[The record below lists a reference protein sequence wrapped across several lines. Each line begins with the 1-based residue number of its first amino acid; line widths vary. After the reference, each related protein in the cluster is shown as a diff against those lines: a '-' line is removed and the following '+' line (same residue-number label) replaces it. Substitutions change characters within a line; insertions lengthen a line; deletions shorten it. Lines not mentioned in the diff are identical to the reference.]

1 MTFSLTTPWGS
12 WEELRAEQQC
22 QDAAC
27 VHAQVQL
34 PPASCHVLL
43 AQPRGAQDGNSSP
56 LFGEQR
62 GIWLHRIVAG
72 DGSSGVF
79 LRLSVASLCWGKG
92 EYSMLQRHRKMEG
105 PGVGRMFWNQPLRLR
120 HRLRFR
126 FRAGPSQD
134 DPGEAVKEPERTQ
147 EHTLPSFAG
156 GQHFFEYLLVVS
168 LKKKRS
174 GDDYEPTITYQ
185 FPKRENLLRGQQE
198 EEERLLNAIP
208 LFCFPDG
215 NEWSSLTEYPR
226 ETFSFVLTNVD
237 GSRKIGY
244 CRRLLPAGPGPR
256 LPKVY
261 CIISCIGCFG
271 LFSKILD
278 EVEKRHQ
285 ISMAVIYPFMQG
297 LREAAFP
304 APGKTVTLKSFIPDS
319 GTEFISLTRPL
330 DSHLEHVDFS
340 SLLHCLSFEQIIQ
353 IFASA
358 VLERKIIFLAEGL
371 STLSQCIHAAAAL
384 LYPFSWAHTY
394 IPVVPESLL
403 ATVCCPTPFMVGVQM
418 RFQQEVM
425 DSPMEEVLLV
435 NLCEGTFSLS
445 VGDEKDILPPK
456 LQDDI
461 LDSLGRG
468 IKELKTLEEINE
480 HVSGPFVQF
489 FVKTVGHYAS
499 YIKRDT
505 NGQGHFQE
513 RSFYKAL
520 TSKTNRRFV
529 KKFVKTQL
537 FSIFIQEAEKSK
549 NPPAGYFQQKILEYE
564 EQKKQ
569 KKTREKAVVN
579 RRD

>member
-1 MTFSLTTPWGS
+1 MAKDLDTAVAGGETERLEGFSRRAPRSWGQ
-12 WEELRAEQQC
+12 WGATWKVRGC
-22 QDAAC
+22 
-27 VHAQVQL
+27 
-34 PPASCHVLL
+34 
-43 AQPRGAQDGNSSP
+43 PRGIPGRSRGGSVQDS
-56 LFGEQR
+56 
-62 GIWLHRIVAG
+62 
-72 DGSSGVF
+72 
-79 LRLSVASLCWGKG
+79 
-92 EYSMLQRHRKMEG
+92 
-105 PGVGRMFWNQPLRLR
+105 
-120 HRLRFR
+120 
-126 FRAGPSQD
+126 
-134 DPGEAVKEPERTQ
+134 PGEAAKEPERAP
-147 EHTLPSFAG
+147 EHCLATFAG

-174 GDDYEPTITYQ
+174 GEDYEPTITYQ

-198 EEERLLNAIP
+198 EEERLLSAIP

-215 NEWSSLTEYPR
+215 NEWAPLTEYPR

-244 CRRLLPAGPGPR
+244 CRRLLPAGRGPR

-340 SLLHCLSFEQIIQ
+340 SLLRCLSFEQILQ
-353 IFASA
+353 LFASA
-358 VLERKIIFLAEGL
+358 VLERRIIFLADGL

-418 RFQQEVM
+418 RFLQEVL

-435 NLCEGTFSLS
+435 NLCEGTFLMS

-461 LDSLGRG
+461 LESLSQG
-468 IKELKTLEEINE
+468 IDEQQTPEQINE

-499 YIKRDT
+499 YIRWEA
-505 NGQGHFQE
+505 NGQGRFQE
-513 RSFYKAL
+513 RAFYKAL
-520 TSKTNRRFV
+520 PSKANRRFV

-537 FSIFIQEAEKSK
+537 FSLFIQEAEKSK
-549 NPPAGYFQQKILEYE
+549 NPPAGYFQRKIREYE

-569 KKTREKAVVN
+569 KKSKGKSVK
-579 RRD
+579 

>member
-1 MTFSLTTPWGS
+1 M
-12 WEELRAEQQC
+12 
-22 QDAAC
+22 
-27 VHAQVQL
+27 
-34 PPASCHVLL
+34 PPK
-43 AQPRGAQDGNSSP
+43 PRT
-56 LFGEQR
+56 
-62 GIWLHRIVAG
+62 
-72 DGSSGVF
+72 
-79 LRLSVASLCWGKG
+79 
-92 EYSMLQRHRKMEG
+92 MEG
-105 PGVGRMFWNQPLRLR
+105 QGVGRTLRLLR
-120 HRLRFR
+120 NRLPRLG
-126 FRAGPSQD
+126 AGPSQSAR
-134 DPGEAVKEPERTQ
+134 GEAVPEPERTQ
-147 EHTLPSFAG
+147 EHSLSSFAG

-198 EEERLLNAIP
+198 EEERLLKAIP

-215 NEWSSLTEYPR
+215 NEWAPLTDYPR

-340 SLLHCLSFEQIIQ
+340 ALLHCLHFEQIIQ

-435 NLCEGTFSLS
+435 NLCEGTFLLS

-456 LQDDI
+456 LQGDI
-461 LDSLGRG
+461 LNSLGQG
-468 IKELKTLEEINE
+468 INELKTSEQINE

-499 YIKRDT
+499 YIKREAS
-505 NGQGHFQE
+505 GQGHFQE
-513 RSFYKAL
+513 RSFCKAV
-520 TSKTNRRFV
+520 TSKTKRRFV

-537 FSIFIQEAEKSK
+537 FSLFIQEAEKSR
-549 NPPAGYFQQKILEYE
+549 NPPAGYFQKKILEYE

-569 KKTREKAVVN
+569 KKSKERL
-579 RRD
+579 

>member
-1 MTFSLTTPWGS
+1 MEGLGRR
-12 WEELRAEQQC
+12 LRA
-22 QDAAC
+22 
-27 VHAQVQL
+27 
-34 PPASCHVLL
+34 S
-43 AQPRGAQDGNSSP
+43 
-56 LFGEQR
+56 
-62 GIWLHRIVAG
+62 
-72 DGSSGVF
+72 
-79 LRLSVASLCWGKG
+79 LRLKRGHG
-92 EYSMLQRHRKMEG
+92 G
-105 PGVGRMFWNQPLRLR
+105 PPQNNTGV
-120 HRLRFR
+120 
-126 FRAGPSQD
+126 
-134 DPGEAVKEPERTQ
+134 AVKEPERAQ
-147 EHTLPSFAG
+147 EHSLSTFAV

-174 GDDYEPTITYQ
+174 EDGYEPTITYQ
-185 FPKRENLLRGQQE
+185 FPK
-198 EEERLLNAIP
+198 
-208 LFCFPDG
+208 
-215 NEWSSLTEYPR
+215 
-226 ETFSFVLTNVD
+226 
-237 GSRKIGY
+237 
-244 CRRLLPAGPGPR
+244 PAGPGPR

-285 ISMAVIYPFMQG
+285 IAIAVIYPFMQG

-330 DSHLEHVDFS
+330 DSHLEHVDFT
-340 SLLHCLSFEQIIQ
+340 SLLHCLRCEQILQ

-418 RFQQEVM
+418 RFRQE
-425 DSPMEEVLLV
+425 
-435 NLCEGTFSLS
+435 

-461 LDSLGRG
+461 LRSLDQG
-468 IKELKTLEEINE
+468 IDKLETLEQINE
-480 HVSGPFVQF
+480 HVSSPFVQF

-499 YIKRDT
+499 YIKREA

-513 RSFYKAL
+513 RPFCKAL
-520 TSKTNRRFV
+520 TSKANRRFV

-537 FSIFIQEAEKSK
+537 FSLFIQEAEKSK
-549 NPPAGYFQQKILEYE
+549 TPPAGYFQQKILEYE

-569 KKTREKAVVN
+569 KKPREKTVK
-579 RRD
+579 

>member
-1 MTFSLTTPWGS
+1 
-12 WEELRAEQQC
+12 
-22 QDAAC
+22 
-27 VHAQVQL
+27 
-34 PPASCHVLL
+34 
-43 AQPRGAQDGNSSP
+43 
-56 LFGEQR
+56 
-62 GIWLHRIVAG
+62 
-72 DGSSGVF
+72 
-79 LRLSVASLCWGKG
+79 
-92 EYSMLQRHRKMEG
+92 MEG
-105 PGVGRMFWNQPLRLR
+105 QGVGRTLRLLR
-120 HRLRFR
+120 NRLPRL
-126 FRAGPSQD
+126 RAGPSQTNLR
-134 DPGEAVKEPERTQ
+134 EAVPEPERTQ
-147 EHTLPSFAG
+147 EHSLSSFAG
-156 GQHFFEYLLVVS
+156 SQHFFEYLLVVS

-198 EEERLLNAIP
+198 EEERLLKAIP

-215 NEWSSLTEYPR
+215 NEWTPLTDYPR
-226 ETFSFVLTNVD
+226 SWTGKEVFGPSDDNIQKAPYTMNIGSRPETFSFVLTNVD

-340 SLLHCLSFEQIIQ
+340 ALLHCLNFEQIIQ

-435 NLCEGTFSLS
+435 NLCEGTFLLS

-456 LQDDI
+456 LQVEI
-461 LDSLGRG
+461 LDSLGQG
-468 IKELKTLEEINE
+468 INELETSEQINE

-499 YIKRDT
+499 YIKREAS
-505 NGQGHFQE
+505 GQGLFQE
-513 RSFYKAL
+513 RSFCKAV
-520 TSKTNRRFV
+520 TSKTKRRFV

-537 FSIFIQEAEKSK
+537 FSLFIQEAEKSR
-549 NPPAGYFQQKILEYE
+549 NPPAGYFQKKILEYE

-569 KKTREKAVVN
+569 KKSREKTVK
-579 RRD
+579 

>member
-1 MTFSLTTPWGS
+1 MPPK
-12 WEELRAEQQC
+12 LR
-22 QDAAC
+22 
-27 VHAQVQL
+27 
-34 PPASCHVLL
+34 
-43 AQPRGAQDGNSSP
+43 
-56 LFGEQR
+56 
-62 GIWLHRIVAG
+62 
-72 DGSSGVF
+72 
-79 LRLSVASLCWGKG
+79 
-92 EYSMLQRHRKMEG
+92 MMEG
-105 PGVGRMFWNQPLRLR
+105 QGVGRTLRLLR
-120 HRLRFR
+120 NRLPQL
-126 FRAGPSQD
+126 RAGQSQNN
-134 DPGEAVKEPERTQ
+134 PGEAVTEPERIQ
-147 EHTLPSFAG
+147 EHSPSSFAG

-168 LKKKRS
+168 LKKKRL

-198 EEERLLNAIP
+198 EEDRLLSAIP

-215 NEWSSLTEYPR
+215 NEWAPLTEYPR

-244 CRRLLPAGPGPR
+244 CRRLLPAGPGPQ

-340 SLLHCLSFEQIIQ
+340 VLLHCLHLEQIIQ

-418 RFQQEVM
+418 RFLQEVM

-435 NLCEGTFSLS
+435 NLCEGTFLLS

-461 LDSLGRG
+461 LDSLGQG
-468 IKELKTLEEINE
+468 INELKTSEQINE

-499 YIKRDT
+499 YIKREAS
-505 NGQGHFQE
+505 GQGHFQE
-513 RSFYKAL
+513 RSFCKAV
-520 TSKTNRRFV
+520 TSKTKRRFV

-537 FSIFIQEAEKSK
+537 FSLFIQEAEKSR
-549 NPPAGYFQQKILEYE
+549 NPPAGYFQKKILEYE

-569 KKTREKAVVN
+569 KKSRE
-579 RRD
+579 RL

>member
-1 MTFSLTTPWGS
+1 MAKDLETAVTGGEMEGLERCARSEKATPFWDKWGLA
-12 WEELRAEQQC
+12 WKVRGRP
-22 QDAAC
+22 QDAASRC
-27 VHAQVQL
+27 CEGSVQ
-34 PPASCHVLL
+34 
-43 AQPRGAQDGNSSP
+43 GN
-56 LFGEQR
+56 
-62 GIWLHRIVAG
+62 
-72 DGSSGVF
+72 
-79 LRLSVASLCWGKG
+79 
-92 EYSMLQRHRKMEG
+92 
-105 PGVGRMFWNQPLRLR
+105 
-120 HRLRFR
+120 
-126 FRAGPSQD
+126 
-134 DPGEAVKEPERTQ
+134 PGEAAKEPESAP
-147 EHTLPSFAG
+147 EHCLPGFGG

-168 LKKKRS
+168 LKKRRS
-174 GDDYEPTITYQ
+174 GESYEPTITYQ

-198 EEERLLNAIP
+198 EEERLLSAIP

-215 NEWSSLTEYPR
+215 NEWAPLTEYPR

-304 APGKTVTLKSFIPDS
+304 APGRTVTLKSFIPDS

-340 SLLHCLSFEQIIQ
+340 SLLQCLSFEQILQ

-358 VLERKIIFLAEGL
+358 VLERRIIFLAEGL

-425 DSPMEEVLLV
+425 ESPMEEVLLV
-435 NLCEGTFSLS
+435 NLCEGTFLKS

-461 LDSLGRG
+461 LNSLGQG
-468 IKELKTLEEINE
+468 TSELQTSEKINE

-499 YIKRDT
+499 HIKREAS
-505 NGQGHFQE
+505 GQGHFQE
-513 RSFYKAL
+513 RAFCKAL
-520 TSKTNRRFV
+520 TSKAKRRFV

-537 FSIFIQEAEKSK
+537 FSLFIQEAEKSK
-549 NPPAGYFQQKILEYE
+549 NPPAGYFQRKILEYE

-569 KKTREKAVVN
+569 KNSRERTVK
-579 RRD
+579 

>member
-1 MTFSLTTPWGS
+1 MDGLGRR
-12 WEELRAEQQC
+12 LRA
-22 QDAAC
+22 
-27 VHAQVQL
+27 
-34 PPASCHVLL
+34 S
-43 AQPRGAQDGNSSP
+43 
-56 LFGEQR
+56 
-62 GIWLHRIVAG
+62 
-72 DGSSGVF
+72 
-79 LRLSVASLCWGKG
+79 LRLK
-92 EYSMLQRHRKMEG
+92 R
-105 PGVGRMFWNQPLRLR
+105 GRW
-120 HRLRFR
+120 
-126 FRAGPSQD
+126 GPSQENL
-134 DPGEAVKEPERTQ
+134 GEVGQEPERAL
-147 EHTLPSFAG
+147 EHYLPNFAG

-168 LKKKRS
+168 LKKKHS
-174 GDDYEPTITYQ
+174 GEDYEPRIIYQ

-198 EEERLLNAIP
+198 EEERLLGAIP

-215 NEWSSLTEYPR
+215 NERAPLTECPR

-244 CRRLLPAGPGPR
+244 CRRLLPAGRGPR
-256 LPKVY
+256 LPRVY
-261 CIISCIGCFG
+261 CIVSCIGCFG

-285 ISMAVIYPFMQG
+285 ISMAIIYPFMQG

-340 SLLHCLSFEQIIQ
+340 SLKRCLSFEQILQ

-358 VLERKIIFLAEGL
+358 VLERRIIFLAEGL
-371 STLSQCIHAAAAL
+371 STLSQCIHATAAL

-403 ATVCCPTPFMVGVQM
+403 GTVCCPTPFMVGVQM
-418 RFQQEVM
+418 RFRQEVL

-435 NLCEGTFSLS
+435 DLCEGTFLMS

-461 LDSLGRG
+461 LESLNQG
-468 IKELKTLEEINE
+468 IKESQTASEQINE
-480 HVSGPFVQF
+480 HVSRPFVQF

-499 YIKRDT
+499 YIKREA
-505 NGQGHFQE
+505 NGQGRFQE
-513 RSFYKAL
+513 RAFYKAL
-520 TSKTNRRFV
+520 TSKANRRFV

-537 FSIFIQEAEKSK
+537 FSLFIQEAEKSK
-549 NPPAGYFQQKILEYE
+549 NPPADYFQKKILEYE

-569 KKTREKAVVN
+569 KKPKEKTVK
-579 RRD
+579 

>member
-1 MTFSLTTPWGS
+1 M
-12 WEELRAEQQC
+12 AE
-22 QDAAC
+22 
-27 VHAQVQL
+27 
-34 PPASCHVLL
+34 
-43 AQPRGAQDGNSSP
+43 R
-56 LFGEQR
+56 R
-62 GIWLHRIVAG
+62 
-72 DGSSGVF
+72 
-79 LRLSVASLCWGKG
+79 
-92 EYSMLQRHRKMEG
+92 RKMERQ
-105 PGVGRMFWNQPLRLR
+105 GVGRVLRILRNQLPRV
-120 HRLRFR
+120 
-126 FRAGPSQD
+126 RAGPPQD
-134 DPGEAVKEPERTQ
+134 GLGESVKEPERTQ

-156 GQHFFEYLLVVS
+156 GQHFFEYLVVVS

-198 EEERLLNAIP
+198 EEERLLSAIP

-215 NEWSSLTEYPR
+215 NEWAPLTEYPR

-244 CRRLLPAGPGPR
+244 CRRLLVCAAQKCP
-256 LPKVY
+256 LLSKD
-261 CIISCIGCFG
+261 S
-271 LFSKILD
+271 LFSIWLQNPGLLGSILD

-394 IPVVPESLL
+394 IPVVPEKLL
-403 ATVCCPTPFMVGVQM
+403 DTVCCPTPFMVGVQM
-418 RFQQEVM
+418 RFRKEVM
-425 DSPMEEVLLV
+425 DSPMEEEVLLV
-435 NLCEGTFSLS
+435 NLCEGTFLLS

-468 IKELKTLEEINE
+468 IEELKTSEEINE

-499 YIKRDT
+499 YIKREA

-537 FSIFIQEAEKSK
+537 FSLFIQEAEKSK

-564 EQKKQ
+564 EQKKH
-569 KKTREKAVVN
+569 KKPREK
-579 RRD
+579 

>member
-1 MTFSLTTPWGS
+1 MPQKL
-12 WEELRAEQQC
+12 E
-22 QDAAC
+22 
-27 VHAQVQL
+27 
-34 PPASCHVLL
+34 
-43 AQPRGAQDGNSSP
+43 
-56 LFGEQR
+56 
-62 GIWLHRIVAG
+62 
-72 DGSSGVF
+72 
-79 LRLSVASLCWGKG
+79 
-92 EYSMLQRHRKMEG
+92 KMEG
-105 PGVGRMFWNQPLRLR
+105 QVVGGMLRLFR
-120 HRLRFR
+120 NRLPRLR
-126 FRAGPSQD
+126 AGSLQER
-134 DPGEAVKEPERTQ
+134 EAVKEPERAQ
-147 EHTLPSFAG
+147 EISLPTFAG

-168 LKKKRS
+168 LKRKSS
-174 GDDYEPTITYQ
+174 GDDYEPIIIYQ

-198 EEERLLNAIP
+198 EEERLLGAIP

-215 NEWSSLTEYPR
+215 NAWAPLTEYPR

-244 CRRLLPAGPGPR
+244 CRRLLPAGRGPR

-340 SLLHCLSFEQIIQ
+340 VLLRCLSFEQILQ

-358 VLERKIIFLAEGL
+358 VLERRIIFLAEGL

-403 ATVCCPTPFMVGVQM
+403 DTVCCPTPFMVGVQM
-418 RFQQEVM
+418 RFQQQVM
-425 DSPMEEVLLV
+425 DSPMEEEGPKIPGNFLKVGLRAVVHKVVVLLV
-435 NLCEGTFSLS
+435 NLCEGTFLMS

-461 LDSLGRG
+461 LDSLGQG
-468 IKELKTLEEINE
+468 TNESQTSEQLNE

-499 YIKRDT
+499 YIKREA

-513 RSFYKAL
+513 RAFYKAL

-537 FSIFIQEAEKSK
+537 FSLFIQEAEKSR
-549 NPPAGYFQQKILEYE
+549 NPPAGYFQRKILEYE

-569 KKTREKAVVN
+569 KKSREKTVK
-579 RRD
+579 

>member
-1 MTFSLTTPWGS
+1 MG
-12 WEELRAEQQC
+12 
-22 QDAAC
+22 
-27 VHAQVQL
+27 
-34 PPASCHVLL
+34 HVLVARNNFIL
-43 AQPRGAQDGNSSP
+43 FCSCNTLGRGRRNFVSLIGTFICAK
-56 LFGEQR
+56 FR
-62 GIWLHRIVAG
+62 GL
-72 DGSSGVF
+72 
-79 LRLSVASLCWGKG
+79 
-92 EYSMLQRHRKMEG
+92 
-105 PGVGRMFWNQPLRLR
+105 
-120 HRLRFR
+120 
-126 FRAGPSQD
+126 
-134 DPGEAVKEPERTQ
+134 EAVLVPWECLVKTRGQSDTQ
-147 EHTLPSFAG
+147 E
-156 GQHFFEYLLVVS
+156 
-168 LKKKRS
+168 
-174 GDDYEPTITYQ
+174 
-185 FPKRENLLRGQQE
+185 
-198 EEERLLNAIP
+198 
-208 LFCFPDG
+208 
-215 NEWSSLTEYPR
+215 
-226 ETFSFVLTNVD
+226 
-237 GSRKIGY
+237 
-244 CRRLLPAGPGPR
+244 
-256 LPKVY
+256 
-261 CIISCIGCFG
+261 
-271 LFSKILD
+271 ILD

-435 NLCEGTFSLS
+435 NLCAGTFLLS

-461 LDSLGRG
+461 LDSLDQG

-480 HVSGPFVQF
+480 HVSGPFVHF

-499 YIKRDT
+499 YIKRDA

-537 FSIFIQEAEKSK
+537 FSLFIQEAEKSK
-549 NPPAGYFQQKILEYE
+549 NPPAGYFQKKILEYE
-564 EQKKQ
+564 DQKKE

>member
-1 MTFSLTTPWGS
+1 
-12 WEELRAEQQC
+12 
-22 QDAAC
+22 
-27 VHAQVQL
+27 
-34 PPASCHVLL
+34 
-43 AQPRGAQDGNSSP
+43 
-56 LFGEQR
+56 
-62 GIWLHRIVAG
+62 
-72 DGSSGVF
+72 
-79 LRLSVASLCWGKG
+79 
-92 EYSMLQRHRKMEG
+92 MEG
-105 PGVGRMFWNQPLRLR
+105 QVVGGMFRLFR
-120 HRLRFR
+120 NRLPRL
-126 FRAGPSQD
+126 RAGPPQD
-134 DPGEAVKEPERTQ
+134 NLGEDVKEPERAQ
-147 EHTLPSFAG
+147 EHCLPNFAG

-198 EEERLLNAIP
+198 EEERLLGAIP

-215 NEWSSLTEYPR
+215 NEWAPLTEYPR

-244 CRRLLPAGPGPR
+244 CRRFLPARLHGWACSSLSCKSQGSLAVVVPAGRGPR

-340 SLLHCLSFEQIIQ
+340 SLLHCLRFEQILQ

-418 RFQQEVM
+418 RFLQ
-425 DSPMEEVLLV
+425 EVLLV
-435 NLCEGTFSLS
+435 NLCQGTFLMS

-456 LQDDI
+456 LQEDI
-461 LDSLGRG
+461 LDSLSQR
-468 IKELKTLEEINE
+468 INELQTLEQINE

-499 YIKRDT
+499 YIKRDA

-513 RSFYKAL
+513 RAFYKAL
-520 TSKTNRRFV
+520 PSKANRRFV

-537 FSIFIQEAEKSK
+537 FSLFIQEAEKSK
-549 NPPAGYFQQKILEYE
+549 NPPAGIHRQPPINLKLGEGHCLQVSCGPRIK
-564 EQKKQ
+564 
-569 KKTREKAVVN
+569 
-579 RRD
+579 RRRGKSISL

>member
-1 MTFSLTTPWGS
+1 MAGLAIWG
-12 WEELRAEQQC
+12 L
-22 QDAAC
+22 
-27 VHAQVQL
+27 
-34 PPASCHVLL
+34 SCHLRVCSDRACASEKKRTGRKVCKGLSQR
-43 AQPRGAQDGNSSP
+43 AQPFQH
-56 LFGEQR
+56 LQ
-62 GIWLHRIVAG
+62 VKT
-72 DGSSGVF
+72 
-79 LRLSVASLCWGKG
+79 SVAPSPKRPHSWKG
-92 EYSMLQRHRKMEG
+92 Q
-105 PGVGRMFWNQPLRLR
+105 
-120 HRLRFR
+120 
-126 FRAGPSQD
+126 SQNS
-134 DPGEAVKEPERTQ
+134 PGETTTEPERIQ
-147 EHTLPSFAG
+147 EHSLSSFAG

-198 EEERLLNAIP
+198 EEERLLKAIP

-215 NEWSSLTEYPR
+215 NEWAPLTEYPR

-340 SLLHCLSFEQIIQ
+340 ALLQCLHFEQIIQ

-435 NLCEGTFSLS
+435 NLCEGTFLLS

-461 LDSLGRG
+461 LVSLGQG
-468 IKELKTLEEINE
+468 INELKTSEQINE

-499 YIKRDT
+499 YIKREAS
-505 NGQGHFQE
+505 GQGHFQE
-513 RSFYKAL
+513 RSFCKAV
-520 TSKTNRRFV
+520 TSKTKRRFV

-537 FSIFIQEAEKSK
+537 FSLFIQEAEKSR
-549 NPPAGYFQQKILEYE
+549 NPPAGYFQKKILEYE

-569 KKTREKAVVN
+569 KKS
-579 RRD
+579 RDKTVK

>member
-1 MTFSLTTPWGS
+1 M
-12 WEELRAEQQC
+12 
-22 QDAAC
+22 
-27 VHAQVQL
+27 
-34 PPASCHVLL
+34 
-43 AQPRGAQDGNSSP
+43 PRRP
-56 LFGEQR
+56 
-62 GIWLHRIVAG
+62 
-72 DGSSGVF
+72 
-79 LRLSVASLCWGKG
+79 
-92 EYSMLQRHRKMEG
+92 RKMEG
-105 PGVGRMFWNQPLRLR
+105 QVVGGILRLFR
-120 HRLRFR
+120 KRLPRLR
-126 FRAGPSQD
+126 AGSVQD
-134 DPGEAVKEPERTQ
+134 NPGEAAKEPERAQ
-147 EHTLPSFAG
+147 EPCLPNFIG

-174 GDDYEPTITYQ
+174 GEDYEPTITYQ

-198 EEERLLNAIP
+198 EEERLLSAIP

-215 NEWSSLTEYPR
+215 NEWTALTEYSR

-244 CRRLLPAGPGPR
+244 CRRLLPSSPGPR

-319 GTEFISLTRPL
+319 GTEIL
-330 DSHLEHVDFS
+330 
-340 SLLHCLSFEQIIQ
+340 Q

-358 VLERKIIFLAEGL
+358 VLERRIIFLAEGL

-418 RFQQEVM
+418 RFLQEVM
-425 DSPMEEVLLV
+425 ESPMEEVLLV
-435 NLCEGTFSLS
+435 NLCEGTFLMS

-461 LDSLGRG
+461 LDSLGQ
-468 IKELKTLEEINE
+468 LKTSEQTNE
-480 HVSGPFVQF
+480 NVSGPFVQF

-499 YIKRDT
+499 YIKREA

-513 RSFYKAL
+513 RAFYKAL
-520 TSKTNRRFV
+520 TSKANRRFV

-537 FSIFIQEAEKSK
+537 FSLFIQEAEKSK

-569 KKTREKAVVN
+569 KKSREKSVK
-579 RRD
+579 

>member
-1 MTFSLTTPWGS
+1 MPHWPEMMEGQVVGGL
-12 WEELRAEQQC
+12 LRIFRKR
-22 QDAAC
+22 
-27 VHAQVQL
+27 VPL
-34 PPASCHVLL
+34 PRLRPVSG
-43 AQPRGAQDGNSSP
+43 PPQDGIGTTDKE
-56 LFGEQR
+56 LER
-62 GIWLHRIVAG
+62 TH
-72 DGSSGVF
+72 
-79 LRLSVASLCWGKG
+79 
-92 EYSMLQRHRKMEG
+92 EYSLS
-105 PGVGRMFWNQPLRLR
+105 NL
-120 HRLRFR
+120 
-126 FRAGPSQD
+126 
-134 DPGEAVKEPERTQ
+134 
-147 EHTLPSFAG
+147 AG

-168 LKKKRS
+168 LKKKTS
-174 GDDYEPTITYQ
+174 GTDYAPTITYQ

-198 EEERLLNAIP
+198 EEERLLGAIP

-215 NEWSSLTEYPR
+215 NEWAPLTDYPR

-244 CRRLLPAGPGPR
+244 CRRLLPVGTGPR

-261 CIISCIGCFG
+261 CIISCLGCFG

-304 APGKTVTLKSFIPDS
+304 APGRTVTLKSFIPDS

-330 DSHLEHVDFS
+330 DSHLEHVDFRT
-340 SLLHCLSFEQIIQ
+340 LVRCLCFEQILQ

-358 VLERKIIFLAEGL
+358 VLERRIIFLADDL

-384 LYPFSWAHTY
+384 LYPFNWAHTY

-403 ATVCCPTPFMVGVQM
+403 DTVCCPTPFMVGVQM
-418 RFQQEVM
+418 RFLQEVL

-435 NLCEGTFSLS
+435 NLCKGTFIMS
-445 VGDEKDILPPK
+445 VGDETDILPPK

-461 LDSLGRG
+461 LNSLCQD
-468 IKELKTLEEINE
+468 ISDLQTSEQINE

-499 YIKRDT
+499 YIKREA

-520 TSKTNRRFV
+520 SQKPIRRFV

-537 FSIFIQEAEKSK
+537 FSLFIQEAEKSK
-549 NPPAGYFQQKILEYE
+549 NPPAGYFQRKILEYE

-569 KKTREKAVVN
+569 KKSKEKTVK
-579 RRD
+579 

>member
-1 MTFSLTTPWGS
+1 MA
-12 WEELRAEQQC
+12 RR
-22 QDAAC
+22 
-27 VHAQVQL
+27 
-34 PPASCHVLL
+34 PA
-43 AQPRGAQDGNSSP
+43 
-56 LFGEQR
+56 
-62 GIWLHRIVAG
+62 
-72 DGSSGVF
+72 
-79 LRLSVASLCWGKG
+79 
-92 EYSMLQRHRKMEG
+92 KMEG
-105 PGVGRMFWNQPLRLR
+105 LRVGGMLRLFHKR
-120 HRLRFR
+120 RPPQL
-126 FRAGPSQD
+126 RAGPPQD
-134 DPGEAVKEPERTQ
+134 NVGAAVKELERTP
-147 EHTLPSFAG
+147 EYSLPNFTG

-174 GDDYEPTITYQ
+174 GKDYEPTITYQ

-198 EEERLLNAIP
+198 EEERLLGAIP

-215 NEWSSLTEYPR
+215 NEWVPLTEYPR

-244 CRRLLPAGPGPR
+244 CRRLL
-256 LPKVY
+256 
-261 CIISCIGCFG
+261 
-271 LFSKILD
+271 ILD

-340 SLLHCLSFEQIIQ
+340 SLLKCLRFEQILQ

-358 VLERKIIFLAEGL
+358 VLERRIIFLAEDL

-384 LYPFSWAHTY
+384 LYPFNWAHTY

-418 RFQQEVM
+418 RFLQEVM

-435 NLCEGTFSLS
+435 NLCDGTFLMS

-461 LDSLGRG
+461 LSSLGHQKG
-468 IKELKTLEEINE
+468 EFQPSEQINE

-499 YIKRDT
+499 YIKREA

-513 RSFYKAL
+513 RAFYKAL
-520 TSKTNRRFV
+520 HSKANRRFV

-537 FSIFIQEAEKSK
+537 FSLFIQEAEKSK
-549 NPPAGYFQQKILEYE
+549 NPPAGYFQQKIVEYE

-569 KKTREKAVVN
+569 KKSKEKTVK
-579 RRD
+579 